1 VVLAAEVARR
11 LGAELDVL
19 VARKLGAPFSAELA
33 IGAVT
38 ANGGRFLNEQA
49 IRELPVSPSYLERIT
64 ALEREE
70 AKRREERFREGRP
83 PAPVEGRTVVLVDD
97 GLATGST
104 MLAAI
109 RSVRPG
115 NPARLIVAVPV
126 APPATVARLAR
137 EADEVV
143 CPSQPEPFGAVGW
156 SYDEFWPTSD
166 EEVIRLL
173 RAGRSAT
180 ALTEPSPAEEAPPA
194 AAAARPGE
202 EAPGAGA
209 AAAGPGGAAPAGAG
223 HGR

>member
-1 VVLAAEVARR
+1 VVAAEVARR
-11 LGAELDVL
+11 LGTELDVL

-49 IRELPVSPSYLERIT
+49 IRELSVRPSYVARIT

-70 AKRREERFREGRP
+70 AERREERFREGRP

-104 MLAAI
+104 MVAAM
-109 RSVRPG
+109 RSVRTRK
-115 NPARLIVAVPV
+115 PARLIVAVPV
-126 APPATVARLAR
+126 APAATVARLAR

-156 SYDEFWPTSD
+156 SYDDFRPTSD

-173 RAGRSAT
+173 RTGREVRAGT
-180 ALTEPSPAEEAPPA
+180 APAPPK
-194 AAAARPGE
+194 
-202 EAPGAGA
+202 EALRA
-209 AAAGPGGAAPAGAG
+209 AAAGPGDAAPGRAG
-223 HGR
+223 HRS